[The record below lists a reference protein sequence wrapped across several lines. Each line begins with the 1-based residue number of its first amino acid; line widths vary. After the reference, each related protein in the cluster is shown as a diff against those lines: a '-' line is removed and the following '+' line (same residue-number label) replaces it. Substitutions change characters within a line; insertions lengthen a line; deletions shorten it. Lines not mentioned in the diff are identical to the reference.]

1 VSTRE
6 HTPVIVPGAPPEVAP
21 AALPGAGPN
30 AETDAGPD
38 VAEHFAEHF
47 QDLDQQH
54 QAARLGMWVFLS
66 SETLLFAGLFGLLAG
81 YRIMYTAD
89 FLAASHHNSVVIGT
103 ANTAILITSSFT
115 AAWALHSV
123 RHGAR
128 RMAALCLAATVAFGL
143 SFLGLKAIEYL
154 DHFHHGIYPGIY
166 YRFAEL
172 PAHGARL
179 FFTLYYFLTGLHALH
194 VIGGMVFLGLMIR
207 PVWKRRYTERHHVAV
222 ENGVLYWHLV
232 DLVWIFLWPLLYLV
246 G

>member
-1 VSTRE
+1 MSTSE
-6 HTPVIVPGAPPEVAP
+6 HIPQAAHEAAPQAIPGAVP
-21 AALPGAGPN
+21 AGGPRL
-30 AETDAGPD
+30 
-38 VAEHFAEHF
+38 AEHF
-47 QDLDQQH
+47 QDLDQQQH
-54 QAARLGMWVFLS
+54 AARLGMWVFLS

-81 YRIMYTAD
+81 YRTMYTAD

-128 RMAALCLAATVAFGL
+128 RLAALCLAATIAFGL
-143 SFLGLKAIEYL
+143 TFLGLKLVEYF
-154 DHFHHGIYPGIY
+154 DHFQHGIYPGVY

-172 PAHGARL
+172 PSHGAKL

-194 VIGGMVFLGLMIR
+194 VLGGMVFLALMIR
-207 PVWKRRYTERHHVAV
+207 PVWKRRYTEDHHVAV

>member
-1 VSTRE
+1 MSTSE
-6 HTPVIVPGAPPEVAP
+6 HTLQAAPQAVP
-21 AALPGAGPN
+21 
-30 AETDAGPD
+30 DAVLASEPRL
-38 VAEHFAEHF
+38 AEHF
-47 QDLDQQH
+47 QDLDQQQH
-54 QAARLGMWVFLS
+54 AARLGMWIFLS

-81 YRIMYTAD
+81 YRAMYTAD
-89 FLAASHHNSVVIGT
+89 FLAASHHNSVLIGT

-143 SFLGLKAIEYL
+143 TFLGLKLIEYF
-154 DHFHHGIYPGIY
+154 DHFHHGIYPGAH

-172 PAHGARL
+172 PSHGAQL

-194 VIGGMVFLGLMIR
+194 VLGGMVFLALMIR
-207 PVWKRRYTERHHVAV
+207 PIWKRRYTEHHHVAV